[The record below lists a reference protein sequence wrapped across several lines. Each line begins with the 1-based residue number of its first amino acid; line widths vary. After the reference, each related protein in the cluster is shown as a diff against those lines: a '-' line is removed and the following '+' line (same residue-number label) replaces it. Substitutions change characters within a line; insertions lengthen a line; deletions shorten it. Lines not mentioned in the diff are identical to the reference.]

1 MNTQT
6 RRQRE
11 FEQREQLFID
21 TARNIIRQDGLSV
34 LTMDKIAEQTEYAK
48 GTVYKHFSCKEDI
61 LCSLCLDSLGHL
73 NQIFT
78 LAEQFVGSSRD
89 QILCLGIGY
98 QIYTE
103 HFPEEFDLLIAAR
116 TNNIREKASPERLE
130 KMEQV
135 DTLVIDHMRGII
147 TRAMQQGD
155 LTLPDASTTDDLCY
169 GLWAMS
175 FGLLVLDHAKNMVNG
190 LSLSS
195 SEQLMMT
202 QMNCLLDGYG
212 WHPLSTEQNYH
223 DTIARIFHYLQTNIS
238 TD

>member
-78 LAEQFVGSSRD
+78 LAEQFAGSSRD

-130 KMEQV
+130 KMDQV

-155 LTLPDASTTDDLCY
+155 LTLPDTSTTDDLCY

-212 WHPLSTEQNYH
+212 WHPLSTEQNYQ
-223 DTIARIFHYLQTNIS
+223 DTVARIFHYLQTNVS